1 MARHLAREGKRRSGG
16 ARPAA
21 ALGAE
26 TGVVHTAGSLRAPSA
41 AQGGW
46 PRLGVCCLW
55 FACSTLLSWGADV
68 HPTSGQKLAKKLKM
82 AILGQGLREAW
93 EKGDF
98 ALLRFPS

>member
-46 PRLGVCCLW
+46 PRLGVRSRW

-68 HPTSGQKLAKKLKM
+68 PHPQVRSLQKSLKWRSW
-82 AILGQGLREAW
+82 AR
-93 EKGDF
+93 D
-98 ALLRFPS
+98 